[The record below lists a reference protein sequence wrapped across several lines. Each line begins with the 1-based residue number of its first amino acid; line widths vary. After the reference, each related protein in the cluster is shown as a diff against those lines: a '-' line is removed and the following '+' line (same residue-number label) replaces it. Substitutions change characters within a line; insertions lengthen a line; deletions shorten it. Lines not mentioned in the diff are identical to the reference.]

1 MKTQDIV
8 NQADAQAKV
17 SDIKVVG
24 NTDTFQLLCKA
35 SSAKEGWIKST
46 KAMELPGGAVVQVTT
61 VHRNKDGSY
70 VVAEALTFVPA
81 VRVLPD
87 INGGRKLG
95 RVALRDTG
103 DRPAM
108 TVGRLRELLAD
119 IPDDAEL
126 QAFDAESSNMER
138 VTGIVGPME
147 GGAYELSTSLG

>member
-35 SSAKEGWIKST
+35 SSVSQGWMKSA

-61 VHRNKDGSY
+61 QQKNEDGSY
-70 VVAEALTFVPA
+70 AVAEALTFVPA

-87 INGGRKLG
+87 TNGGRKLG
-95 RVALRDTG
+95 RVALRNTG

-119 IPDDAEL
+119 IPDSAEL
-126 QAFDAESSNMER
+126 QSFDPESGKMER
-138 VTGIVGPME
+138 VTGIIGPME
-147 GGAYELSTSLG
+147 GDAYELSTSLG